1 MMNITFNF
9 SAMPRPLSPLSQK
22 ILLSL
27 QASGPQ
33 MLHNI
38 YEAHTSS
45 ESKKKVYDTLFR
57 LTSQGLVSFT
67 NDRYAVTPEAEVL
80 IHTIDKKRD
89 GIWKIIIFDIPES
102 RRSVRNVLRSKLVA
116 LGFKK
121 WQNSIWI
128 TPFIIAPEI
137 EAELNELAKHF
148 FIRLIK
154 TTDIN
159 DTNDLEKLFEE

>member
-1 MMNITFNF
+1 
-9 SAMPRPLSPLSQK
+9 MPRPLSPLSQK
-22 ILLSL
+22 ILLFL
-27 QASGPQ
+27 QANGPQ
-33 MLHNI
+33 MLHKI
-38 YEAHTSS
+38 YEEYETQ

-89 GIWKIIIFDIPES
+89 GVWKIIIFDIPES
-102 RRSVRNVLRSKLVA
+102 KRSVRNVLRSKLTS

-148 FIRLIK
+148 FIRVIK

-159 DTNDLEKLFEE
+159 DTSDLEQLFDKEK